1 MPITT
6 PGIACVQSRRWR
18 GGPDLCAGSR
28 DERQES
34 HNAAEELL
42 GVGERQRTV
51 QEVRVDGG
59 PGVPRLRRAP
69 WQLEGLA
76 ERQHAAQSAYS

>member
-6 PGIACVQSRRWR
+6 PGIACAQSRRWR
-18 GGPDLCAGSR
+18 GGRDLRAGSR

-34 HNAAEELL
+34 HNAPQELL
-42 GVGERQRTV
+42 GVGERQRAV